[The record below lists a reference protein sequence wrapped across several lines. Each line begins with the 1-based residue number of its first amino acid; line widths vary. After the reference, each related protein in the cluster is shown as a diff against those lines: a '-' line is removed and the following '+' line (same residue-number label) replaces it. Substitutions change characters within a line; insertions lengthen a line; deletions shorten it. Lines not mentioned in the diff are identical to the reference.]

1 LEQKGR
7 LTLRLLVTGGAG
19 FIGSNFVRYVL
30 SRYADYEVLNLDK
43 LTYAGNLENLEGLE
57 NHPRHTFFHGDI
69 CDPDLV
75 GDVLKRG
82 VDAVVNFAAE
92 SHVDRSILDASD
104 FARTNVVGALN
115 LLEPSRKNRILRFL
129 QISTDE
135 VYGSLGPTGAFVE
148 SSPIAPNSP
157 YAATKA
163 AADLLVR
170 SYHHTY
176 GFPAIITRCSNNYG
190 PYQFPE
196 KLMPLLI
203 TNALAGLSL
212 PLYGDGLY
220 VRDWIHVQDHCAAV
234 DRILHHGKSGEV
246 YNIGARQE
254 MANVEIARLILKS
267 LGKPESL
274 ITLVKDRPGHDRRYA
289 IDPSKLK
296 QALGWKPRISF
307 HMGLQETI
315 DWYRHNAAWV
325 EHVRSGAYLSYYDRM
340 YGQRQKTLS
349 EL

>member
-254 MANVEIARLILKS
+254 MANLEIARIILKS

>member
-1 LEQKGR
+1 M
-7 LTLRLLVTGGAG
+7 RLLVTGGAG
-19 FIGSNFVRYVL
+19 FIGSNFVRYML
-30 SRYADYEVLNLDK
+30 SRYAGYHVLNLDK

-69 CDPDLV
+69 CDQDLV
-75 GDVLKRG
+75 GDTLKRG

-115 LLEPSRKNRILRFL
+115 LLELSRKNRIPRFL

-135 VYGSLGPTGAFVE
+135 VYGSLGPTGAFSE

-163 AADLLVR
+163 ASDLLVR

-196 KLMPLLI
+196 KLIPLLV
-203 TNALAGLSL
+203 TNALAGLQL

-220 VRDWIHVQDHCAAV
+220 VRDWIHVEDHCAAV
-234 DRILHHGKSGEV
+234 DRILHHGENGEV
-246 YNIGARQE
+246 YNIGSRQE

-296 QALGWKPRISF
+296 RGLGWKPRVSF

-315 DWYRHNAAWV
+315 DWYRRNASWV
-325 EHVRSGAYLSYYDRM
+325 EHVRSGAYLGYYDRM
-340 YGQRQKTLS
+340 YRQRQKTLS

>member
-1 LEQKGR
+1 M
-7 LTLRLLVTGGAG
+7 
-19 FIGSNFVRYVL
+19 L
-30 SRYADYEVLNLDK
+30 SRYAGYQVLNLDK

-254 MANVEIARLILKS
+254 MTNLEIARLILKS